1 MPTVYPFRAVQYAGG
16 RGDLSAK
23 VAPPYDVLDADD
35 KASLL
40 ARDSHN
46 IVAIDLPHMPP
57 KELGPKAVYEQAAQT
72 LAQWLDEGVL
82 TQSDTPALY
91 AYRQSFDFGG
101 RHYQRCGMA
110 CTIET
115 RPFGPRKGGGVL
127 PHEQTFSGP
136 KEDRFALMKTTKT
149 QLSPIF
155 GLHADTNGLASQIVR
170 SLMEQTLPTA
180 TATLDDGVVNE
191 VWTITDPKDIANYQ
205 DALDGEDIFIAD
217 GHHRYTTG
225 LNYLHALEEKGEV
238 AQDHPA
244 RRCMIVLVGMSDPGL
259 AVGPTHRVLGGM
271 ADYSIER
278 FIEASVDEFM
288 IHEVTANPEAI
299 ENAIEHASASVGHT
313 VVGLI
318 DMASKRC
325 FVATTKKADALETE
339 FPDKT
344 RAWRMLDVAVIQHLL
359 VERVCQPR
367 LNHGN
372 PVKWAFPHTISEVM
386 EIANGK
392 ETGAGGGSGFAQ
404 LAVIVRPTPL
414 EAVREISHANE
425 LMPQKSTFFYP
436 KLTTG
441 LFLNP
446 LS

>member
-1 MPTVYPFRAVQYAGG
+1 
-16 RGDLSAK
+16 
-23 VAPPYDVLDADD
+23 
-35 KASLL
+35 
-40 ARDSHN
+40 
-46 IVAIDLPHMPP
+46 
-57 KELGPKAVYEQAAQT
+57 
-72 LAQWLDEGVL
+72 
-82 TQSDTPALY
+82 
-91 AYRQSFDFGG
+91 
-101 RHYQRCGMA
+101 
-110 CTIET
+110 
-115 RPFGPRKGGGVL
+115 
-127 PHEQTFSGP
+127 
-136 KEDRFALMKTTKT
+136 
-149 QLSPIF
+149 
-155 GLHADTNGLASQIVR
+155 
-170 SLMEQTLPTA
+170 
-180 TATLDDGVVNE
+180 
-191 VWTITDPKDIANYQ
+191 
-205 DALDGEDIFIAD
+205 
-217 GHHRYTTG
+217 
-225 LNYLHALEEKGEV
+225 
-238 AQDHPA
+238 
-244 RRCMIVLVGMSDPGL
+244 
-259 AVGPTHRVLGGM
+259 VLGGM

-386 EIANGK
+386 EIARGK